1 MSKTAKI
8 MFIIFIIALA
18 VVIYFIMFGKKNAV
32 ITSPATT
39 VSGTGQPVTSV
50 TPIIRE
56 VVTVTDPSQR
66 YIGTARP
73 GITATA
79 N

>member
-18 VVIYFIMFGKKNAV
+18 VVIYFIMFGKKNTV
-32 ITSPATT
+32 TATT
-39 VSGTGQPVTSV
+39 TNVTATQPIANAIPLV
-50 TPIIRE
+50 RE

-73 GITATA
+73 GISATA

>member
-18 VVIYFIMFGKKNAV
+18 VIIYFIMFGKKNM
-32 ITSPATT
+32 ATT
-39 VSGTGQPVTSV
+39 DTTAGAANVAATANSLPVLRAAGGV
-50 TPIIRE
+50 I
-56 VVTVTDPSQR
+56 DPAQR
-66 YIGTARP
+66 YIGAARP
-73 GITATA
+73 GITPIA

>member
-8 MFIIFIIALA
+8 MLIIFIIALA
-18 VVIYFIMFGKKNAV
+18 VVIYFIMFGKKNA
-32 ITSPATT
+32 ATT
-39 VSGTGQPVTSV
+39 TTTNIAASQPVANAIPFV
-50 TPIIRE
+50 RE

-66 YIGTARP
+66 YIATGRP
-73 GITATA
+73 GVSATA